1 MDLMLEKQGYQIN
14 DQYTREKCLAI
25 CAQVCTEK
33 NYGNGRFV
41 RNMLEQAMM
50 KQADRLLR
58 GSGNLELSKE
68 EASKLIAE
76 DFEMPEER
84 KTQNRR
90 IGFVVC

>member
-1 MDLMLEKQGYQIN
+1 
-14 DQYTREKCLAI
+14 
-25 CAQVCTEK
+25 
-33 NYGNGRFV
+33 
-41 RNMLEQAMM
+41 MM